1 MELNKTDLTK
11 RCNCMYCD
19 FYYRH
24 FRLVKMLKLTLF
36 DTLHDFIIW
45 YSECVKW
52 KNCFVYLDN
61 NAEEGK
67 KRKADFS
74 PLRFR
79 ESCTIFG
86 VKIIPCFKDNGTISD
101 KVISFNA
108 LCFPL
113 WCTDRDVWIASKRL
127 RVFFVRARPARST
140 AAVKR
145 SKDQR

>member
-1 MELNKTDLTK
+1 MTS
-11 RCNCMYCD
+11 
-19 FYYRH
+19 
-24 FRLVKMLKLTLF
+24 LF
-36 DTLHDFIIW
+36 DIL
-45 YSECVKW
+45 SVSNKW

-67 KRKADFS
+67 KQKADFS
-74 PLRFR
+74 LLRFR

-113 WCTDRDVWIASKRL
+113 
-127 RVFFVRARPARST
+127 
-140 AAVKR
+140 
-145 SKDQR
+145 